1 MNNWLYDLYDDLYDL
16 YDLYDYF
23 EDVQFFSYG
32 TYNAPKKNNQKYKS
46 TFFLHLIFSHK
57 LNSTYLFFNPNDT
70 WLTNKD
76 SM

>member
-32 TYNAPKKNNQKYKS
+32 TYNAPKKIIKNTNVR
-46 TFFLHLIFSHK
+46 FFFA
-57 LNSTYLFFNPNDT
+57 FDF
-70 WLTNKD
+70 
-76 SM
+76 

>member
-32 TYNAPKKNNQKYKS
+32 TYNAPKKNNQKYKC
-46 TFFLHLIFSHK
+46 TFFFCIWFLVIKLIVHIYFSIRMTH
-57 LNSTYLFFNPNDT
+57 D
-70 WLTNKD
+70 
-76 SM
+76 

>member
-23 EDVQFFSYG
+23 KDVQFFSYE

-46 TFFLHLIFSHK
+46 TFFFA
-57 LNSTYLFFNPNDT
+57 FDF
-70 WLTNKD
+70 
-76 SM
+76 